1 MIKKSIV
8 TIAVCVT
15 LFPAPW
21 AWASGAARANGEA
34 GVTAV
39 TAQDLLSQAQ
49 GKWSALSRTAVA
61 ITGDVKLKDN
71 VLIFN
76 GNTRYI
82 IEPTPHAGRADG
94 PGATLEVEGVPFFRL
109 RLLGQG
115 PKTSGRRSGLYL
127 RDGNPLCGDKDSYLY
142 AQLETHALGGVENA
156 VLAVR
161 IFEPPKKGAHGRPHY
176 CAAYNYLK
184 DVDKPS

>member
-1 MIKKSIV
+1 MIKKFVI
-8 TIAVCVT
+8 TAA
-15 LFPAPW
+15 LFAALSPAPGVL
-21 AWASGAARANGEA
+21 ASSASRSNGEA
-34 GVTAV
+34 AVTAD

-76 GNTRYI
+76 GNTRYA
-82 IEPTPHAGRADG
+82 IEPTPHSGRTEG

-109 RLLGQG
+109 RLLGQS
-115 PKTSGRRSGLYL
+115 PKASGRRSGLYL
-127 RDGNPLCGDKDSYLY
+127 RDGNPLCGDNDSYLY
-142 AQLETHALGGVENA
+142 AQLETSELGGVENA
-156 VLAVR
+156 VLSVR

-184 DVDKPS
+184 EVDKPS